1 MPRSCGAS
9 LKSSASTL
17 LVRAVVAIVVT
28 RSALVIVARA
38 AVAASPPMQ
47 RETVSLIVVV
57 AVLVEPLIAWLCLLC
72 RRLLATG
79 NERRQPVDVAATVM
93 CARLVCAL
101 HQHLLLRLIVLL
113 LRERLRI
120 ARQIGLR
127 LARSEWHLANDRLLI
142 ALVLLGRLLARA
154 ARRVVFGA
162 GEMWIVLAKLLLRR
176 RDQTVVVLRVLV
188 IVFRRD
194 RIAGGLGIARKLN
207 VFLGNVRWISTNF
220 DVGTV
225 RFVNTRHRIV
235 VLAVAMLIVTV
246 AMAVIAAAHALVL
259 TVSHDSPVC

>member
-1 MPRSCGAS
+1 
-9 LKSSASTL
+9 
-17 LVRAVVAIVVT
+17 
-28 RSALVIVARA
+28 
-38 AVAASPPMQ
+38 MQ
-47 RETVSLIVVV
+47 WEAVSLIVV
-57 AVLVEPLIAWLCLLC
+57 AVLVEPLMVVGLSLL

-79 NERRQPVDVAATVM
+79 NERRQSVDVAATVM
-93 CARLVCAL
+93 GARLARAL
-101 HQHLLLRLIVLL
+101 HHHLLLRLIVLL

-120 ARQIGLR
+120 ARQVGLR
-127 LARSEWHLANDRLLI
+127 LTRSERHVANDRLLI
-142 ALVLLGRLLARA
+142 AIVFVRHLLARA
-154 ARRVVFGA
+154 TRRVVLGA
-162 GEMWIVLAKLLLRR
+162 SEMWIVLAKLLLRR
-176 RDQTVVVLRVLV
+176 RDQAVVVLRVLV
-188 IVFRRD
+188 VVFGRD

-207 VFLGNVRWISTNF
+207 VFLSNVGWVSANF